1 MSTYGSVNDRRRKLW
16 LENAVAY
23 RWQKFFKGNR
33 DKNLWIFSAWEGQ
46 KYSDNSKYLY
56 EYMLNTHPEISCV
69 WQTRNKDVFAQL
81 KKENKPVQMI
91 GTLEAEITQK
101 KAGVAF
107 YTNGLD
113 DFGDKPKIY
122 GAVLVSLWHGVGFK
136 KIYREQVS
144 YDNIFRRFL
153 GSAKWNLFSWV
164 KRDISIV
171 TSEESRAQTQKA
183 FALGKKAEVII
194 AGQPRNDIF
203 GKSVKIEEAI
213 KNTDIINKIKTKKI
227 VLYMPTFRKSGE
239 TIKRYMKDIW
249 TSEKIS
255 AILHKNDAVFLA
267 KLHYLNR
274 GTLESKENMIL
285 LNDSDVLDVQKLMCC
300 VDILVTDYSS
310 CAIDFALQNKP
321 VLFYFP
327 DWEEYQADECMKKG
341 TREACSINCAESMG
355 ALEEKLEEIFNNP
368 EIGRRQSEKL
378 NALFDETGVCPGE
391 YSENV
396 YKKLV
401 GSFEN

>member
-1 MSTYGSVNDRRRKLW
+1 MSNYSSVNKRRQKLW
-16 LENAVAY
+16 IKNAVAY

-33 DKNLWIFSAWEGQ
+33 DKNLWIFSAWEGE
-46 KYSDNSKYLY
+46 KYSDNSKYFY
-56 EYMLNTHPEISCV
+56 EYMLSTHPEISCV
-69 WQTRNKDVFAQL
+69 WQTKNKDVFAQL

-91 GTLEAEITQK
+91 GTSEAEITQK
-101 KAGVAF
+101 KAGMAF

-113 DFGDKPKIY
+113 DFGESPKIY
-122 GAVLVSLWHGVGFK
+122 GAVLVALWHGVGFK
-136 KIYREQVS
+136 RIYRDQVA
-144 YDNIFRRFL
+144 YQNIFRWIL
-153 GSAKWNLFSWV
+153 GSVKWHFFSWV
-164 KRDISIV
+164 KRDVSIV
-171 TSEESRAQTQKA
+171 TSEESKAQMQKA
-183 FALGKKAEVII
+183 FELGKKAKMII

-203 GKSVKIEEAI
+203 GKSVKIEDAI
-213 KNTDIINKIKTKKI
+213 KNTDVINRIKTKKI
-227 VLYMPTFRKSGE
+227 VLYMPTFRKNGE
-239 TIKRYMKDIW
+239 TMKKYMKDIW
-249 TSEKIS
+249 MSEKIS
-255 AILHKNDAVFLA
+255 DILHRNDAVFLA

-300 VDILVTDYSS
+300 VDALVTDYSS

-327 DWEEYQADECMKKG
+327 DWKEYQADEYMKKG
-341 TREACSINCAESMG
+341 TREACSINCAESTG

-368 EIGRRQSEKL
+368 EIGRRQSERL